1 MFFRRLCIFTQAKH
15 YAAPQAHY
23 FMKKIFLKILNI
35 EPNEYHQ
42 VLLLLQMGFLT
53 GVFLATY
60 DVTTMTLFVNNLD
73 EEKDLPLAVMA
84 TGVVGIVFT
93 YIFSFLQSRIPYTR
107 LSVYVLLVITATVAA
122 IRLGYGE
129 IDENTMAENKPL
141 IFLSL
146 VLMGP
151 FDALV
156 LLIFWGTI
164 ARMFTIKQQKR
175 IVAGVDVGKM
185 LATLFAFFTIP
196 IVSVFLSNTADM
208 LIISAA
214 SAFAIILVLSILVL
228 RTPSLSFTATELQE
242 IQMKSQKRISVRQ
255 MFKDKYIVSMML
267 FIVIATIAA
276 QFVDYSFLNATAQ
289 QYPSEKDL
297 QNFLAVFEGI
307 TLVLAI
313 LVQSL
318 VTDWIEEMYGLRT
331 ALLINPILLLV
342 FTVVAALLG
351 VSFGFTSAAP
361 SFILFFM
368 AIAMS
373 KLFTA
378 ALKDSVDEAVFKFF
392 YFPVDASIRLDVMA
406 RMDGMVKVTA
416 GLIGGV
422 LLFIVQYFHFS
433 NLLLFTLVL
442 LPIIG
447 AWYLATNNIY
457 ARYRDTLRNSLVNTK
472 NRLSNSQKINTNE
485 VAAHQILLRELQD
498 EQSERSILLLKMME
512 RIEPGIFEEEI
523 AKQAANSPHQEVR
536 RYALQK
542 IESLQIT
549 GEGLVSPDKK
559 LEMSNEQ
566 IRTLVKS
573 RAIQDRMFIAKCFPE
588 VINPE
593 IEYLLG
599 ELLRDTDIK
608 VRLLAIRAARKL
620 KKNETWMTLI
630 ELLASPIFGNA
641 AAAALIAVGDDILPV
656 LESAFHKSGQQE
668 DVMFR
673 IVQIYGRIG
682 TAKALDLLWNKVN
695 YPDAAIVEQVLLAFS
710 YNNIKVPE
718 ERATL
723 INHIIEVEIGDA
735 VWDIAALTEISP
747 EKHTEFLRQSLKDEI
762 DYNFDSIFTLLSLLY
777 DPQSI
782 QLVKEN
788 LESEL
793 VDSQMY
799 AIELLDLFVSDE
811 LKPKLFPLLEGS
823 REEDILDKMQEYFP
837 RERLNSVEVLKSLI
851 SRGYSYTNR
860 WTRACAIYALG
871 HTQEIGELD
880 ELIANLFHPD
890 PILHETAAWAIYTH
904 NKALYEEMRAR
915 LPKHIEQR
923 LEYMISGMFGRG
935 RARYLMPMRIQKTM
949 FIREIGFF
957 QEVPSDLVSE
967 IVELIEERYYP
978 EGHVVVA
985 KGTEGELPLSVVAK
999 GQLGVF
1005 DGGVQIESYSAR
1017 EIYGEDQILETDI
1030 QAYDIIVKE
1039 DAVVFEIDKSQFY
1052 DMLIKNRELAAAFIK
1067 AVGEQNVQEII
1078 EGK

>member
-1 MFFRRLCIFTQAKH
+1 MR
-15 YAAPQAHY
+15 
-23 FMKKIFLKILNI
+23 KIFLKILNI

-42 VLLLLQMGFLT
+42 VILLLQMGFLT

-60 DVTTMTLFVNNLD
+60 DVATMTLFVNNLD
-73 EEKDLPLAVMA
+73 EETELPLAVMA

-107 LSVYVLLVITATVAA
+107 LSVYVLLVITFTVAA

-129 IDENTMAENKPL
+129 INENTMAENKPL

-196 IVSVFLSNTADM
+196 IVSVFLPNTADL
-208 LIISAA
+208 LIISAV
-214 SAFAIILVLSILVL
+214 SAFSIILVLSILVL
-228 RTPSLSFTATELQE
+228 RTPSLSFSATELQE
-242 IQMKSQKRISVRQ
+242 IQMKSQKRISIRQ
-255 MFKDKYIVSMML
+255 MFKDSYIVSMIF
-267 FIVIATIAA
+267 FIIIATIAA

-289 QYPSEKDL
+289 QYPNEKDL

-307 TLVLAI
+307 VLTLAI

-351 VSFGFTSAAP
+351 ISFGFTAASP

-392 YFPVDASIRLDVMA
+392 YFPIDASIRLDVMA
-406 RMDGMVKVTA
+406 RMDGMVKVAA
-416 GLIGGV
+416 GLIGGI

-442 LPIIG
+442 IPIIG
-447 AWYLATNNIY
+447 GWYFATNNIY
-457 ARYRDTLRNSLVNTK
+457 ARYRDTLRNSLINTK
-472 NRLSNSQKINTNE
+472 SRLSSSQKINTNE
-485 VAAHQILLRELQD
+485 VAVHQILLRELQ
-498 EQSERSILLLKMME
+498 EEKPTRSILLLKMME

-523 AKQAANSPHQEVR
+523 VKLAANSLHPEVR
-536 RYALQK
+536 KYALQK
-542 IESLQIT
+542 IEALQIT
-549 GEGLVSPDKK
+549 AEGLVAPSKII
-559 LEMSNEQ
+559 EMTNEQ
-566 IRTLVKS
+566 IRNLVKS
-573 RAIQDRMFIAKCFPE
+573 RQIQERMLIAKCFPE
-588 VINPE
+588 VINAE
-593 IEYLLG
+593 VDYLLA

-620 KKNETWMTLI
+620 KKPETWTALI
-630 ELLASPIFGNA
+630 EMLASPIFGNA
-641 AAAALIAVGDDILPV
+641 AASALIAAGDEALPA
-656 LESAFHKSGQQE
+656 LEAAFNKSGQQE

-682 TAKALDLLWNKVN
+682 TPKALDFLWNKIG
-695 YPDAAIVEQVLLAFS
+695 YPDSVIVEQVLLAFS
-710 YNNIKVPE
+710 YNNIRVPD
-718 ERATL
+718 ERSTL

-735 VWDIAALTEISP
+735 VWDIAALTEINP
-747 EKHTEFLRQSLKDEI
+747 DKHTEFLRQSLKDEI

-793 VDSQMY
+793 ADSQMY
-799 AIELLDLFVSDE
+799 AIELLDLFVADE
-811 LKPKLFPLLEGS
+811 LKPKLFPLLEGN
-823 REEDILDKMQEYFP
+823 REQDILEKMQEYFP
-837 RERLNSVEVLKSLI
+837 RERLNDVEVLKSLI

-871 HTQEIGELD
+871 YTQEIGELD

-904 NKALYEEMRAR
+904 NKEVYEEMRER
-915 LPKHIEQR
+915 LPKPVEQR
-923 LEYMISGMFGRG
+923 LEHMISGMFGRG
-935 RARYLMPMRIQKTM
+935 QQKILMPMRIQKTM

-957 QEVPSDLVSE
+957 QQVPSDLVSE

-978 EGHVVVA
+978 KGHLVVA
-985 KGTEGELPLSVVAK
+985 KGTEGEIPLSVVAK
-999 GQLGVF
+999 GQVGFF
-1005 DGGVQIESYSAR
+1005 DGDVQVESYSAR
-1017 EIYGEDQILETDI
+1017 EIYGEQQILESDI

-1039 DAVVFEIDKSQFY
+1039 DAVIFEIDKSQFY
-1052 DMLIKNRELAAAFIK
+1052 ELMIKNRELAAAFIK
-1067 AVGEQNVQEII
+1067 AVGEQTVQEII